1 MVDSLCHAMIMAIP
15 SYVKTD
21 CEGTGMRGVDCVQ
34 ARDRDR
40 DRAWD
45 RDRGVNR
52 KGVEIQVWLGC
63 GRTKVA
69 RGWVGR

>member
-15 SYVKTD
+15 SYMKTD
-21 CEGTGMRGVDCVQ
+21 CEGNGMRRVRC
-34 ARDRDR
+34 AHARNRDRG
-40 DRAWD
+40 RA
-45 RDRGVNR
+45 RNRGVNR
-52 KGVEIQVWLGC
+52 KGVDIQVWLGC